1 MEGALMAIHQEKTQI
16 DNDEKRRVLEA
27 TMLQIEKQH
36 GKGSIMRLGDDKLE
50 TIPAIST
57 GAISLDMALGI
68 GGIPKGRITEIYGPE
83 SSGKTT
89 VALHIIAEAQKK
101 GGSAAFIDAEHALD
115 PIYAHALGVDTDNLL
130 VAQPDF
136 GEQALD
142 IAESLLRSSAIDV
155 IVIDSVA
162 ALVPKPELDGE
173 MGDAQMGLQARMMSK
188 ALRKL
193 AGVINKTNTAL
204 VFINQIRMKIGIFF
218 GSPETTTGGNAL
230 KFFSSVRL
238 DIRRIETLKQGED
251 PYGNVVRVKVVKNK
265 VAPPFRKC
273 EFQILFGTGISK
285 ESDLIALG
293 VGNEIVGKS
302 GTWYSFNG
310 ERIGQGKENARLYLV
325 NHPEAAAEIERLIRE
340 KLTPKEEPESEPAQ
354 DQQQG
359 PGAAA
364 RLPQGREEKRLTS
377 IPLSVKK

>member
-1 MEGALMAIHQEKTQI
+1 MAINQERPKI
-16 DNDEKRRVLEA
+16 DMEEKKRALEA
-27 TMLQIEKQH
+27 TMMQIEKQH

-50 TIPAIST
+50 AIPAIST

-101 GGSAAFIDAEHALD
+101 GGIAAFIDAEHALD
-115 PIYAHALGVDTDNLL
+115 PIYARSLGVDTDNLL

-204 VFINQIRMKIGIFF
+204 VFINQIRMKIGVFF

-238 DIRRIETLKQGED
+238 DIRRIETLKQGDD

-273 EFQILFGTGISK
+273 EFQILFGKGISR

-293 VGNEIVGKS
+293 VSCEVVGKS

-310 ERIGQGKENARLYLV
+310 ERIGQGKENARLHLV
-325 NHPEAAAEIERLIRE
+325 SNPRIADEIERLIRE
-340 KLTPKEEPESEPAQ
+340 KMAPEKEEEPEQASAAPGPDQKNQPSGNGRPVQAPA
-354 DQQQG
+354 
-359 PGAAA
+359 
-364 RLPQGREEKRLTS
+364 GR
-377 IPLSVKK
+377 